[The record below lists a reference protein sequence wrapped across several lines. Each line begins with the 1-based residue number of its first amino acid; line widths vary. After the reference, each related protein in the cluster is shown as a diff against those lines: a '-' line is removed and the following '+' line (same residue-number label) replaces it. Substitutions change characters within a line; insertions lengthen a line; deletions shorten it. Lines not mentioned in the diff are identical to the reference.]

1 MLAGWVA
8 GGKGPLLP
16 SPSLAPGWGAFILLG
31 QPFVSRSQR
40 VHQTLASFLSLKGW
54 ARPFHSKQWWFWE
67 VPFLSGCWGGVERQT
82 TVALVHRNGAGSL
95 QWEISY
101 WLFQPSH
108 EVHYSLSP
116 TLNDCYL
123 HTASGIE
130 LKIASEEESILG
142 PCPLCLTGSPVLLS
156 LSFSSCRFSS
166 IATFSSIFM
175 WTLST
180 TTILFLSCEKITI
193 QCTVKGSTFFI
204 LGVCSTFLGSV
215 HLNAGIGIGSLL
227 SIYSMADLVL
237 LHSELFLQ
245 PQWTAWKLHAIPKPY
260 HPA

>member
-8 GGKGPLLP
+8 GGKGPPLP

-54 ARPFHSKQWWFWE
+54 ARLFHSKQWWFWE
-67 VPFLSGCWGGVERQT
+67 VPFLSGCWGGLKRQT
-82 TVALVHRNGAGSL
+82 TVALMHRNGAGSL

-101 WLFQPSH
+101 WLFQHSH
-108 EVHYSLSP
+108 EVHYSPSP

-130 LKIASEEESILG
+130 LKIASEKESILG
-142 PCPLCLTGSPVLLS
+142 PCPWRVLLCFWH
-156 LSFSSCRFSS
+156 SFSSCQFSS

-175 WTLST
+175 WT
-180 TTILFLSCEKITI
+180 
-193 QCTVKGSTFFI
+193 FI
-204 LGVCSTFLGSV
+204 NHKNPLP
-215 HLNAGIGIGSLL
+215 LL
-227 SIYSMADLVL
+227 WEDYNSM
-237 LHSELFLQ
+237 
-245 PQWTAWKLHAIPKPY
+245 Y
-260 HPA
+260 C